1 MSDSPLVSWFIRF
14 IRFVD
19 LLKQKLYFL
28 YICIFILLL
37 NRRSLA
43 FLLILPAAI
52 CFIQHSLHESDCM
65 TFNKVSRPINKIY
78 EASVLN
84 MC

>member
-52 CFIQHSLHESDCM
+52 CFIQNSSDESDGM
-65 TFNKVSRPINKIY
+65 TFNKVSGRINKIY

>member
-28 YICIFILLL
+28 YICIIILLL

>member
-1 MSDSPLVSWFIRF
+1 MSDSPQVSWFIRF
-14 IRFVD
+14 IRFVG
-19 LLKQKLYFL
+19 LLKQIFFL
-28 YICIFILLL
+28 HIFILLL